1 MTKTRPSARRLR
13 MPIGWHAK
21 VMLEQGI
28 GLTYPWVADQV
39 RLAREARS

>member
-21 VMLEQGI
+21 VFLEEGI
-28 GLTYPWVADQV
+28 RRTYLWMAEQVARA
-39 RLAREARS
+39 RL